1 MISVIIISSL
11 ITICA
16 AIYIATPIARGGAR
30 LAALAVAG
38 LLAVGV
44 FAAYWVNGEPDTP
57 GQPYDVLVER
67 LRSVDPVTL
76 SPIEQEERLRDALR
90 QDPDDVAAR
99 LLLGRFLA
107 RTQRELEAVS
117 MFERAL
123 RSGEDARILTDLGQA
138 LMALN
143 DGSVTDDARRA
154 FERAN
159 TLDPNLP
166 EPAFLLGAAAF
177 EDGDRITAAR
187 YWSDII
193 GRLPQDDDFRERIAA
208 RAADLLSR
216 PAGGPGSG
224 GAAPFA
230 DAAQI
235 DVDAMVASMAARLE
249 ARLADQPEDLSGWL
263 TLARTRLMMDDADAA
278 RAALQEAR
286 TRFAG
291 EPGKIAL
298 VSALE
303 TAFELQESD
312 A

>member
-1 MISVIIISSL
+1 MITVIIVSSL
-11 ITICA
+11 ITILA

-30 LAALAVAG
+30 LAALIMAG
-38 LLAVGV
+38 LIALGA

-67 LRSVDPVTL
+67 LRSVDPTTL
-76 SPIEQEERLRDALR
+76 SPFEQEERLRDAIR
-90 QDPDDVAAR
+90 QNPDDVAAR
-99 LLLGRFLA
+99 VMLGHFLV
-107 RTQRELEAVS
+107 RTERELEAVA

-123 RSGEDARILTDLGQA
+123 RNGEDARILTDLGQA

-143 DGSVTDDARRA
+143 DGAVTTEAKRA

-159 TLDPNLP
+159 RLDPNLP
-166 EPAFLLGAAAF
+166 EPAFLLGAAAY
-177 EDGDRITAAR
+177 EEGDRITAAR
-187 YWSDII
+187 YWSDVI
-193 GRLPQDDDFRERIAA
+193 GRLPEDDDRRERFVV

-216 PAGGPGSG
+216 PAGGPGQG
-224 GAAPFA
+224 GEAPFA
-230 DAAQI
+230 EGAQI
-235 DVDAMVASMAARLE
+235 DVDAMIASMVGRLE
-249 ARLADQPEDLSGWL
+249 ARLAEEPDDLSGWL
-263 TLARTRLMMDDADAA
+263 TLARTRLMMDDAEAA
-278 RAALQEAR
+278 RAALDEAR